1 MKHQNLK
8 RNKKTNPC
16 CNILVYP
23 YAWSTSALSLQ
34 SQPASCC
41 SGCQHPWQPNP
52 SFQSPIR
59 LSSILCIQV
68 KHALWIL
75 LGCSFVGQMLLD
87 LVYRRMMLHV
97 LNSNFRA
104 PAAVQ
109 PPLHYRT
116 VRWFLWRRQTCSA
129 SWQLSSS
136 RPLDNSMFSNLPP
149 LQTSPMAVFPSL
161 EKHVLIQTHHVSCPV
176 SLHQELR
183 LLRVWCKNQQ
193 SWAIIF
199 LRPQRKTV
207 VYRSLWWQSNY
218 NKCTPFER
226 RDMFPECQDGYCMWQ
241 ILIKMII
248 IV

>member
-1 MKHQNLK
+1 MPWHKGGWTTCLSKGEVEDQAEGTEY
-8 RNKKTNPC
+8 KKDQKSKSKKNNPC

-104 PAAVQ
+104 
-109 PPLHYRT
+109 R
-116 VRWFLWRRQTCSA
+116 
-129 SWQLSSS
+129 SWIYPQLSSLHCTTELCVDFFGAGKPGAPADRCRVLDHLTTQCFPTCPRCKHHQWLSS
-136 RPLDNSMFSNLPP
+136 RLSPLLF
-149 LQTSPMAVFPSL
+149 LQTASK
-161 EKHVLIQTHHVSCPV
+161 ENT
-176 SLHQELR
+176 
-183 LLRVWCKNQQ
+183 
-193 SWAIIF
+193 AI
-199 LRPQRKTV
+199 
-207 VYRSLWWQSNY
+207 
-218 NKCTPFER
+218 
-226 RDMFPECQDGYCMWQ
+226 
-241 ILIKMII
+241 
-248 IV
+248 